1 MRRAWPAI
9 AAAAAVAVFPLL
21 PFVPEFWITLGNYIG
36 LSSLVA
42 MGLVLLTGVGGMT
55 SFGQAAFVGIGAYA
69 TAVLSTT
76 YGVSPWLTLPVAL
89 VVTAVAALAIG
100 IITVPL
106 SGHYLPLGT
115 IAWGISIFHLF
126 GNLPWLGA
134 HDGISGIPYLSL
146 GGRALIDGRAYWYLT
161 WGSVAGTMVVTLNL
175 LDSRVGRAIRA
186 LRAGAVAAES
196 FGVDTARSKLII
208 FVYAALLAGL
218 SGWLF
223 AHFQRAISPSAFGV
237 NLGIEYLFMAV
248 LGGAGH
254 VFGAVLGAAIVAI
267 LKDQLQN
274 LLPRILGDSGNFDII
289 VFGVLLL
296 LIMQTTRDGL
306 WPFVRRLFPLGAPPE
321 DPADA
326 PPLVQRE
333 RPPRDSVL
341 LEVRDLTKSFGG
353 LVAVSGVNFGVR
365 AGEIVGLIGPNG
377 AGKTTTFNLITGLAQ
392 QSSGEVR
399 FLDRQIDG
407 MAARHISRLGIART
421 FQHVKLVPDM
431 TVLDNVALGA
441 HLRGRAGVVAAML
454 RGDRAE
460 EGRLLKEAARLLERV
475 GLAELMHRPAVSL
488 ALGQSRIVEIARA
501 LCLDPLLLLLDE
513 PAAGL
518 RHREKAALA
527 VLLRR
532 LRDEGIG
539 ILLVEHDMDFVMG
552 LADRLVVLD
561 FGALLAEGKPGKVR
575 REPAVIEAYLGG
587 VE

>member
-1 MRRAWPAI
+1 
-9 AAAAAVAVFPLL
+9 
-21 PFVPEFWITLGNYIG
+21 
-36 LSSLVA
+36 
-42 MGLVLLTGVGGMT
+42 
-55 SFGQAAFVGIGAYA
+55 
-69 TAVLSTT
+69 
-76 YGVSPWLTLPVAL
+76 
-89 VVTAVAALAIG
+89 
-100 IITVPL
+100 
-106 SGHYLPLGT
+106 
-115 IAWGISIFHLF
+115 
-126 GNLPWLGA
+126 
-134 HDGISGIPYLSL
+134 
-146 GGRALIDGRAYWYLT
+146 
-161 WGSVAGTMVVTLNL
+161 MVVTSNL
-175 LDSRVGRAIRA
+175 LNSRVGRAIRA

-296 LIMQTTRDGL
+296 LIMQTARDGL
-306 WPFVRRLFPLGAPPE
+306 WPFVRRLFPQGAPPA

-326 PPLVQRE
+326 PALVRRE

-341 LEVRDLTKSFGG
+341 LEVRDLTKLFGG
-353 LVAVSGVNFGVR
+353 LVAVSGVSFGVR

-431 TVLDNVALGA
+431 TVLENVALGA

-460 EGRLLKEAARLLERV
+460 DGRLLREAARQLERV
-475 GLAELMHRPAVSL
+475 GLAELMHRPAASL

-552 LADRLVVLD
+552 LTDRLIVLD
-561 FGALLAEGKPGKVR
+561 FGALIAEGKPGKVR